1 MLCDFCKGDL
11 PKDKHLVLFSYDI
24 EYCIIK
30 VSEQSF
36 RGNDRFMKG
45 NVKKELTKH
54 FEERLRRQLTK
65 EEKAFV
71 LWVVERSTEE
81 KEMTVQIAY
90 E

>member
-1 MLCDFCKGDL
+1 
-11 PKDKHLVLFSYDI
+11 
-24 EYCIIK
+24 
-30 VSEQSF
+30 
-36 RGNDRFMKG
+36 MKG